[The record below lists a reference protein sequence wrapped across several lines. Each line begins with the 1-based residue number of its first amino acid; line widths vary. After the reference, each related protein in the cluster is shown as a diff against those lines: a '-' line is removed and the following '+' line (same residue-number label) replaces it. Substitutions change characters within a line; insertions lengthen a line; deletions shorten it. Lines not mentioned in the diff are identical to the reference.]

1 MRRNCKTNA
10 GTGMETMRLLAAA
23 LVIAS
28 LSAGAARA
36 QPVSIVTTPS
46 GSYTN
51 SATAAMAK
59 IIGEK
64 SKVRAVIQAQAMQG
78 MIPVEA
84 GTAEFGT
91 ANSFDTTF
99 YVTGTGDYEGQ
110 GPHRNLRLVGS
121 LLPYRVALH
130 VRADSD
136 VKTIADLKGKRV
148 SGGFNAQKTI
158 ARITEALLANAGL
171 SYRDT
176 VEVLAPNVSRS
187 AEDFSSGKVDVL
199 FFALGSA
206 AVKQAAA
213 TVGGVRV
220 LPIDDSPQA
229 IRRMEAVLPGA
240 YLIDVTPAPSID
252 GVSAP
257 MKVLTFDMVLG
268 AHVSV
273 PDQTVYEVTKALHQ
287 NKTGLAAT
295 FPPFSL
301 FDPALM
307 AKPVAGVEF
316 HPGALRYYR
325 EAGLVPKS

>member
-1 MRRNCKTNA
+1 MIGRADAGSAVQIYCGMERKPYHARRRQDKRHWENHKGTGTMRR
-10 GTGMETMRLLAAA
+10 LPLACC
-23 LVIAS
+23 VIAP
-28 LSAGAARA
+28 LLIGAARA

-99 YVTGTGDYEGQ
+99 YVSGTGDYEGQ
-110 GPHRNLRLVGS
+110 GPHNNLRLVGS

-136 VKTIADLKGKRV
+136 VKSIADLKGKRV
-148 SGGFNAQKTI
+148 SAGFNAQKTI

-171 SYRDT
+171 GYKDT
-176 VEVLAPNVSRS
+176 VEVLAPNVTRS
-187 AEDFSSGKVDVL
+187 AEDFSAGKVDVL

-220 LPIDDSPQA
+220 LPIDDSPGA
-229 IRRMEAVLPGA
+229 LRRMEAVLPGA
-240 YLIDVTPAPSID
+240 YLMDVAPAPSID
-252 GVSAP
+252 GVSKP
-257 MKVLTFDMVLG
+257 MKV
-268 AHVSV
+268 
-273 PDQTVYEVTKALHQ
+273 
-287 NKTGLAAT
+287 
-295 FPPFSL
+295 
-301 FDPALM
+301 
-307 AKPVAGVEF
+307 
-316 HPGALRYYR
+316 
-325 EAGLVPKS
+325 